1 MQFESILIAA
11 VTLIICGAACFYMYI
26 RQSHFE
32 KKLMMVESIL
42 VDVKMAMDT
51 IMTEGV
57 MPAPAPIAGPVQPAP
72 FTASGGG
79 AGSESVPEENFYSS
93 VLAAAHEDAAQAG
106 EAAPSA
112 ADEILAAMQRAEEAE
127 AGAAAAGAAG
137 IPPLADD
144 DDEEEEAAPASA
156 AVAAAPAAP
165 VPIPATTS
173 VGPNLDAMSKQEL
186 ISLAEQ
192 RGLRAK
198 KTMNRAEILKLLR
211 GGAPLQN
218 RESEAGIE
226 NGSDSRNTL
235 FPDAAPID
243 GDYPVDL
250 GQA

>member
-1 MQFESILIAA
+1 
-11 VTLIICGAACFYMYI
+11 
-26 RQSHFE
+26 
-32 KKLMMVESIL
+32 MV
-42 VDVKMAMDT
+42 
-51 IMTEGV
+51 
-57 MPAPAPIAGPVQPAP
+57 
-72 FTASGGG
+72 
-79 AGSESVPEENFYSS
+79 
-93 VLAAAHEDAAQAG
+93 
-106 EAAPSA
+106 
-112 ADEILAAMQRAEEAE
+112 
-127 AGAAAAGAAG
+127 
-137 IPPLADD
+137 
-144 DDEEEEAAPASA
+144 A
-156 AVAAAPAAP
+156 AVAAVAAAP
-165 VPIPATTS
+165 VPIPAPTS

-226 NGSDSRNTL
+226 TGSDSRNTL